1 VRDAAVTPEGARI
14 RWVELP
20 GREPPRVYVHG
31 LGATSPAYFTEI
43 AVHPLLAGH
52 RSLLIDLLG
61 HGISD
66 RPASF
71 DYTLEAHADALAEA
85 LTAAG
90 VTGAELIAHSMGGSV
105 AVVLAARHPRLVS
118 RLVLVDANLDP
129 IPRAPGSSGSS
140 GIAAY
145 TEQRFLAGGWEEV
158 RDRVGPHWWS
168 TMRLAGREALHRSAV
183 HLVRGTVPTM
193 RELLLG
199 LKIPR
204 TFLLPEADGPLP
216 GTDALTASG
225 VSVVAIPDC
234 GHNIMLDTRRP
245 SPASPRRRSRLRS
258 TTRTGQSAGRGVHR
272 PRSAGEV
279 EDEQRDA
286 EGVGAGPGVVRV
298 PGEGEAE
305 AVHRLR
311 HGRQPQALH
320 ILQGRRAHGRV
331 DQRDDTASGET
342 DPGRRP
348 LVRPPDA
355 PVAEPAQ
362 IQRGGGDGVER
373 GTDRDG
379 AEGRPG
385 GPGTVGGT
393 GPGSG
398 VGRDRGP
405 LGAGRGRGPLGVR

>member
-1 VRDAAVTPEGARI
+1 MRRGAHRALWLLSSLRTDLNREGEQTVRDAAVTPEGDRI

-145 TEQRFLAGGWEEV
+145 TEQRFLAGG
-158 RDRVGPHWWS
+158 GK
-168 TMRLAGREALHRSAV
+168 RSAT
-183 HLVRGTVPTM
+183 GSAPT
-193 RELLLG
+193 G
-199 LKIPR
+199 GPR
-204 TFLLPEADGPLP
+204 CGWP
-216 GTDALTASG
+216 GGKPCTAARST
-225 VSVVAIPDC
+225 SSAA
-234 GHNIMLDTRRP
+234 P
-245 SPASPRRRSRLRS
+245 SPPCANSCW
-258 TTRTGQSAGRGVHR
+258 V
-272 PRSAGEV
+272 
-279 EDEQRDA
+279 
-286 EGVGAGPGVVRV
+286 
-298 PGEGEAE
+298 
-305 AVHRLR
+305 
-311 HGRQPQALH
+311 
-320 ILQGRRAHGRV
+320 
-331 DQRDDTASGET
+331 
-342 DPGRRP
+342 
-348 LVRPPDA
+348 
-355 PVAEPAQ
+355 
-362 IQRGGGDGVER
+362 
-373 GTDRDG
+373 
-379 AEGRPG
+379 
-385 GPGTVGGT
+385 
-393 GPGSG
+393 
-398 VGRDRGP
+398 
-405 LGAGRGRGPLGVR
+405 